1 MDRRHFLAQTGWAAL
16 APVALR
22 PPATPRRPLKPPRLR
37 RGSTVGLV
45 APAGVVPDSFDVQL
59 AQEAMAAMG
68 LKTKRGR
75 HVMSRHGYFA
85 GRDEDRAADLM
96 AMFTDPDVDGIVAL
110 RGGWGAARLLGK
122 LDFDVIR
129 QHPKVLVG
137 FSDITALLLAIYARA
152 GLITFHGPDG
162 LSTWSRFTAEGF
174 RRVLMEGEA
183 VAMQN
188 PARESDGLIQQEDRV
203 RTITAGKARG
213 RLVGGNLTILTS
225 LLGTP
230 YLPTFDGHILFVE
243 DVGEGIYRV
252 DRMLTQLRLAG
263 VLEKLAG
270 FVFGKCTRCNPDSD
284 YGSFTLAEV
293 IDEHIQP
300 LGIPAWQG
308 AMIGHIRDKHT
319 VPIGVEAEI
328 EAASGTIRLIE
339 PAVQ

>member
-1 MDRRHFLAQTGWAAL
+1 MDRRCFLAQTGWAAL
-16 APVALR
+16 
-22 PPATPRRPLKPPRLR
+22 PPLAVPRRILKPPRLQA
-37 RGSTVGLV
+37 GSTVGLV

-59 AQEAMAAMG
+59 AQEAMAALD

-110 RGGWGAARLLGK
+110 RGGWGAARLLEA

-129 QHPKVLVG
+129 QNPKVFVG
-137 FSDITALLLAIYARA
+137 FSDITTLLLTIYART
-152 GLITFHGPDG
+152 GLVTFHGPDG

-174 RRVLMEGEA
+174 RRVLIGGEA
-183 VAMQN
+183 VTMQN
-188 PARESDGLIQQEDRV
+188 PARDGGRLIQKEDRV
-203 RTITAGKARG
+203 RTITPGMARG

-230 YLPTFDGHILFVE
+230 YLPSFDGHILFVE
-243 DVGEGIYRV
+243 DIGEGIYRI

-263 VLEKLAG
+263 VLGQITG

-284 YGSFTLAEV
+284 YGSFTLAEI

-308 AMIGHIRDKHT
+308 AMIGHIQDKLT
-319 VPIGVEAEI
+319 VPLGVEAEI
-328 EAASGTIRLIE
+328 DAGAGIIRLLE
-339 PAVQ
+339 PAVA

>member
-1 MDRRHFLAQTGWAAL
+1 MDRRRFLAQAGWAAL
-16 APVALR
+16 APL
-22 PPATPRRPLKPPRLR
+22 ATPRRLLKPPRLKA
-37 RGSTVGLV
+37 GSTVGLV

-59 AQEAMAAMG
+59 AQEAMAALG

-96 AMFTDPDVDGIVAL
+96 GMFADPDVDGIVAL
-110 RGGWGAARLLGK
+110 RGGWGAARLLGD

-129 QHPKVLVG
+129 RNPKVLVG
-137 FSDITALLLAIYARA
+137 FSDITTLLLAVYART
-152 GLITFHGPDG
+152 GLVTFHGPDG

-174 RRVLMEGEA
+174 RRVLIGGAA
-183 VAMQN
+183 VTMQN
-188 PARESDGLIQQEDRV
+188 PTRDDDGLIQKENRI
-203 RTITAGKARG
+203 RTITPGRARG

-230 YLPTFDGHILFVE
+230 YLPSFEGHILFVE
-243 DVGEGIYRV
+243 DIGEGIYRV

-263 VLEKLAG
+263 VLEQLAG
-270 FVFGKCTRCNPDSD
+270 FVFGQCTRCDPDSD

-293 IDEHIQP
+293 IDDHISP

-308 AMIGHIRDKHT
+308 AMIGHIRDKLT
-319 VPIGVEAEI
+319 VPLGVEAEI
-328 EAASGTIRLIE
+328 DAGAGTITLLE
-339 PAVQ
+339 PAVA